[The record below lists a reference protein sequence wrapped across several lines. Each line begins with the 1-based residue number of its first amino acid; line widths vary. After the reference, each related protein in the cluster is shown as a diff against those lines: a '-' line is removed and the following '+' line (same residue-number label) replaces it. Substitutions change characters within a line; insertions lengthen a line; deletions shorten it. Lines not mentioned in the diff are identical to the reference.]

1 VPSRSGRAAN
11 TEEDQMTGKHK
22 VGNLLALA
30 VLSYLSQQPMHPYEL
45 GRSLREH
52 GDDRSIKFNHGSL
65 YMVIGQLARAG
76 FITEQETSRAGQ
88 RPERTVYALTD
99 AGRAELRDWL
109 AELIE
114 QPQHEYPAFVA
125 ALSFIAALPP
135 RQVLDLLRARLGLL
149 AQQQA
154 EARGLVGT
162 SLGEGVPGLF
172 LIEEEYR
179 LAMLDAESA
188 FTSRLIQRITDPATG
203 WTGPWA
209 AFHGENTPATQGE

>member
-1 VPSRSGRAAN
+1 
-11 TEEDQMTGKHK
+11 MTGKRK
-22 VGNLLALA
+22 VSNLLALA

-65 YMVIGQLARAG
+65 YMVIGQLARAE

-109 AELIE
+109 AELVE

-125 ALSFIAALPP
+125 ALSFIGALPP
-135 RQVLDLLRARLGLL
+135 RQVLDLLRARLGHL
-149 AQQQA
+149 ARHQA
-154 EARGLVGT
+154 EARGLVDT
-162 SLGEGVPGLF
+162 SLAEGVPGLF

-179 LAMLDAESA
+179 LAVLDAESA
-188 FTSRLIQRITDPATG
+188 FTSRLIQRITDPTTD

-209 AFHGENTPATQGE
+209 AFHGENTPTTQGE